1 MATHRSPS
9 SQIYLMADPQAGP
22 QADPMVGGGLA
33 PDDLARALDA
43 GAVACVLL
51 RSAGASEDALRA
63 AVEALRPVAHAR
75 DVAFLVEDRIALA
88 RETGCDGVHL
98 ISGGPAVG
106 PARQALGV
114 EAIVGVQCGASRHAA
129 MLAAEAGAD
138 YVAFDGGAGER
149 WWEAAADPELIAWW
163 QDIMTTPCVAVAG
176 DDPRTAERLAAAGA
190 DFVAVGAAVWAHPAG
205 PDAAV
210 RELLS
215 RLARPAD
222 VGPIEEP

>member
-9 SQIYLMADPQAGP
+9 SQIYLMADPK
-22 QADPMVGGGLA
+22 ADPEVGGGLA

-51 RSAGASEDALRA
+51 RAAGASEAELRA
-63 AVEALRPVAHAR
+63 AAEALRPVAHAR
-75 DVAFLVEDRIALA
+75 DVAFLIEDRIALA

-98 ISGGPAVG
+98 SSGDGTVG
-106 PARQALGV
+106 AARQALGA
-114 EAIVGVQCGASRHAA
+114 EAIVGIQCGASRHAA

-149 WWEAAADPELIAWW
+149 WRQDAAEPELIAWW
-163 QDIMTTPCVAVAG
+163 QEIMTTPCVAVAG

-215 RLARPAD
+215 RLAHPAGA
-222 VGPIEEP
+222 GPSEEP

>member
-9 SQIYLMADPQAGP
+9 SQIYLMADPK
-22 QADPMVGGGLA
+22 ADPEVSPKVGGGLA

-51 RSAGASEDALRA
+51 RAAGASEAELRA
-63 AVEALRPVAHAR
+63 AAEALRPVAHAR

-98 ISGGPAVG
+98 SSGGGTVG
-106 PARQALGV
+106 AARQALGA
-114 EAIVGVQCGASRHAA
+114 EAIVGIQCGASRHAA

-149 WWEAAADPELIAWW
+149 WWQAAAEPELIAWW
-163 QDIMTTPCVAVAG
+163 QEIMTTPCVAIAG

-210 RELLS
+210 RALLS
-215 RLARPAD
+215 RLAHPAGA
-222 VGPIEEP
+222 GPSEEP